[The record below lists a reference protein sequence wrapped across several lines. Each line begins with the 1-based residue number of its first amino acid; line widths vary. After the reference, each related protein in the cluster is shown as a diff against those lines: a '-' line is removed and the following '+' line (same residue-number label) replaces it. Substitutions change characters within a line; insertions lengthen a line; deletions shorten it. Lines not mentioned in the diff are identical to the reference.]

1 MGASLLDLAQASWP
15 QPLAKIDLSQQ
26 QELPWQ
32 RCVMQLVNLLSSIAA
47 KEIFESVWLL
57 QNDFQVYVTL
67 FQSVHLLR
75 CRQDLRRKF

>member
-1 MGASLLDLAQASWP
+1 MGASLLGLAQASWP

-26 QELPWQ
+26 QHRRWQ

-47 KEIFESVWLL
+47 KEISESVWLW

-67 FQSVHLLR
+67 YQSVHL
-75 CRQDLRRKF
+75 

>member
-26 QELPWQ
+26 QLQ
-32 RCVMQLVNLLSSIAA
+32 RWLRCGMQLVNLLSSIAA
-47 KEIFESVWLL
+47 KEISESVWLL

-67 FQSVHLLR
+67 FQSVHL
-75 CRQDLRRKF
+75 